1 MLTRL
6 GRVNFDV
13 DITIR
18 PADDLFQ
25 YVNGR
30 WLTANEIPAD
40 KARWGA
46 FDQLRDEAEAAVRDI
61 ITELAEHP
69 QAPGSDRAKIAD
81 LYRSFM
87 DTDAIEARGVE
98 GLFDDIDDITDTD
111 SLARWLA
118 EAMRD
123 GVTSLIGVGV
133 DADPGDPSRY
143 QLFIG
148 QSGLGLPDEEY
159 YRLETHTET
168 RTAYREHIE
177 RMLKL
182 AGQDPDASQAILELE
197 TTIAASHWDKVRCR
211 DLRQMYNPRTT
222 TDLGEPWASMLAT
235 VAPNVTGVVA
245 MQPSFLEETANLITN
260 IPLETWKAWA
270 RWHTLSSRALFLTQA
285 ISAESFDFYGRTLN
299 GTPEQRPR
307 WKRGVQTVEGFLGE
321 AVGIAYVERHFPPTA
336 KGRMDALVNG
346 LLEAYRRSITGLDW
360 MADETKTEA
369 LHKLANFTTKI
380 GYPDRTIDYTNLT
393 IEPDDILGNVTRSHR
408 FGWADALEKVS
419 GPIREWEW
427 FMTPQTVN
435 AYYHPLRNEIVF
447 PAAILQPPFFDMEA
461 DDATNY
467 GAIGAVIGH
476 EIGHGFDDQGSTC
489 DGDGRLRDWWTAE
502 DREAFEDRTAALIA
516 QYSSLSPAQIP
527 DTAVNGELTLGE
539 NIGDLGGLA
548 IAHEAW
554 KITQEEPGAVAEPDA
569 DGHTGS
575 QRLFLSWARV
585 WRTKIRSEALRE
597 RIATDPHSPDEFRCN
612 QVVKNIDAFHA
623 AFATQPGDR
632 LWMEPKDR
640 VRIW

>member
-360 MADETKTEA
+360 MTDETKTEA

-527 DTAVNGELTLGE
+527 DTTVNGELTLGE

>member
-1 MLTRL
+1 MT
-6 GRVNFDV
+6 
-13 DITIR
+13 
-18 PADDLFQ
+18 
-25 YVNGR
+25 
-30 WLTANEIPAD
+30 
-40 KARWGA
+40 
-46 FDQLRDEAEAAVRDI
+46 
-61 ITELAEHP
+61 
-69 QAPGSDRAKIAD
+69 
-81 LYRSFM
+81 
-87 DTDAIEARGVE
+87 
-98 GLFDDIDDITDTD
+98 
-111 SLARWLA
+111 
-118 EAMRD
+118 
-123 GVTSLIGVGV
+123 
-133 DADPGDPSRY
+133 
-143 QLFIG
+143 
-148 QSGLGLPDEEY
+148 
-159 YRLETHTET
+159 
-168 RTAYREHIE
+168 
-177 RMLKL
+177 
-182 AGQDPDASQAILELE
+182 
-197 TTIAASHWDKVRCR
+197 
-211 DLRQMYNPRTT
+211 
-222 TDLGEPWASMLAT
+222 
-235 VAPNVTGVVA
+235 
-245 MQPSFLEETANLITN
+245 
-260 IPLETWKAWA
+260 
-270 RWHTLSSRALFLTQA
+270 
-285 ISAESFDFYGRTLN
+285 
-299 GTPEQRPR
+299 
-307 WKRGVQTVEGFLGE
+307 
-321 AVGIAYVERHFPPTA
+321 
-336 KGRMDALVNG
+336 
-346 LLEAYRRSITGLDW
+346 
-360 MADETKTEA
+360 DETKTEA

-527 DTAVNGELTLGE
+527 DTTVNGELTLGE

>member
-18 PADDLFQ
+18 PVDDLFQ

-360 MADETKTEA
+360 MTDETKTEA

-527 DTAVNGELTLGE
+527 DTTVNGELTLGE

-623 AFATQPGDR
+623 AFTTQPGDR

>member
-346 LLEAYRRSITGLDW
+346 LLKAYRRSITGLDW
-360 MADETKTEA
+360 MTDETKTEA

-527 DTAVNGELTLGE
+527 DTTVNGELTLGE